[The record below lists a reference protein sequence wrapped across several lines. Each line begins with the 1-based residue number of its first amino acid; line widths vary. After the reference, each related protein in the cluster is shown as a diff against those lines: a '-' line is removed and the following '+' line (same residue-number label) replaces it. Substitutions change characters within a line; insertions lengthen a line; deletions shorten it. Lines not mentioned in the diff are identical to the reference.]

1 MPAGVGCHVIILAPH
16 EAGAALAAF
25 LATFVEFLE
34 ALTVV
39 LAVGATR
46 GWRNALAGAAAATV
60 LLACV
65 LAIAGPRAA
74 LPAAPLRA
82 VIGALTL
89 LFGLRWL
96 RKAVLRAAGLIALHD
111 EAEAYARTRAR
122 LDGKRMAGWDGVALA
137 AAFQVVLM
145 EGTEV
150 VLIVAAVAA
159 GGGAFL
165 PASLGALGALVAV
178 VLLGVTLHRP
188 MTRIPEN
195 AMKCGVGIMLCAFG
209 TFWAGEAVG
218 ARWPGGEWALPLLG
232 VVWAGA
238 ALAMIRTVR
247 A

>member
-1 MPAGVGCHVIILAPH
+1 MTFLAPH
-16 EAGAALAAF
+16 EAGAAFAAF
-25 LATFVEFLE
+25 LASFVEFVE
-34 ALTVV
+34 AMTVV

-60 LLACV
+60 LLAGA
-65 LAIAGPRAA
+65 LAIVGPRAA

-82 VIGALTL
+82 VIGVLTL

-96 RKAVLRAAGLIALHD
+96 RKAVLRAAGLIALRD
-111 EAEAYARTRAR
+111 EAAAYAQTSAR
-122 LDGKRMAGWDGVALA
+122 LGGKHVRGWNGVALA

-159 GGGAFL
+159 GGGAFM
-165 PASLGALGALVAV
+165 PASIGALGALVAV
-178 VLLGVTLHRP
+178 MLLGVTLHRP

-209 TFWAGEAVG
+209 TFWAGESVG
-218 ARWPGGEWALPLLG
+218 AQWPGGEWALPLLS
-232 VVWAGA
+232 VIWVAA
-238 ALAMIRTVR
+238 ALAMIQTVR

>member
-1 MPAGVGCHVIILAPH
+1 V
-16 EAGAALAAF
+16 EAM
-25 LATFVEFLE
+25 
-34 ALTVV
+34 TVV
-39 LAVGATR
+39 LAVGVAR

-60 LLACV
+60 LLAGV
-65 LAIAGPRAA
+65 LAIVGPRAA

-82 VIGALTL
+82 LIGVLTL

-122 LDGKRMAGWDGVALA
+122 FAGKPAAGWDGVALA

-145 EGTEV
+145 EGIEV
-150 VLIVAAVAA
+150 VLIVAAIAA
-159 GGGAFL
+159 GGGAFM
-165 PASLGALGALVAV
+165 PASIGALGALVAV
-178 VLLGVTLHRP
+178 MLLGVTLHRP

-218 ARWPGGEWALPLLG
+218 AQWPGGEWALPLLSI
-232 VVWAGA
+232 VWAGA

>member
-1 MPAGVGCHVIILAPH
+1 MTFLAPH

-25 LATFVEFLE
+25 LASFVEFVE

-39 LAVGATR
+39 LAVGTTR
-46 GWRNALAGAAAATV
+46 GWRNALVGAAAATI
-60 LLACV
+60 LLAGV
-65 LAIAGPRAA
+65 LAVAGPRAT
-74 LPAAPLRA
+74 LPAPPLRA
-82 VIGALTL
+82 VIGVLTL

-122 LDGKRMAGWDGVALA
+122 LGARNVVGWDGAALA

-159 GGGAFL
+159 GGGAFV
-165 PASLGALGALVAV
+165 PASIGALGALVAV
-178 VLLGVTLHRP
+178 MLLGVTLHRP

-218 ARWPGGEWALPLLG
+218 ARWPGGEWALPLLS
-232 VVWAGA
+232 VLWAGA
-238 ALAMIRTVR
+238 ALAMIRSVR

>member
-1 MPAGVGCHVIILAPH
+1 VTFLAPH

-25 LATFVEFLE
+25 LASFVEFVE
-34 ALTVV
+34 AMTVV
-39 LAVGATR
+39 LAVGVAR
-46 GWRNALAGAAAATV
+46 GWRNALAGATAATLV
-60 LLACV
+60 LTGV
-65 LAIAGPRAA
+65 LAIVGPRAA

-82 VIGALTL
+82 VIGVLTL

-111 EAEAYARTRAR
+111 EAAAYAQTRES
-122 LDGKRMAGWDGVALA
+122 LSGKHVAGWDGVALA
-137 AAFQVVLM
+137 AAFQIVLM
-145 EGTEV
+145 EGSEV
-150 VLIVAAVAA
+150 ALIVAAVAA
-159 GGGAFL
+159 GGGAFM
-165 PASLGALGALVAV
+165 PASIGALGALVAV
-178 VLLGVTLHRP
+178 MLLGVTLHRP

-238 ALAMIRTVR
+238 ALAMIWTVR